1 MAQKVMV
8 RRFITILLFAC
19 LLIFHYHG
27 VLAKTGPHQIVVETP
42 PGDSELL
49 GVEGEPDEAVRHIN
63 LKECIGIAR
72 QNSVEIK
79 NAHLDLE
86 ISKLKTKSAEVAY
99 RPQVSAGFDY
109 VLDDKASNLSNSNR
123 YEAYISLSAGKLNS
137 TENFIVLKEAMS
149 SAATAEL
156 GINKKENLLTFSITE
171 RYFNLLYAQKHLEL
185 QLAMIRKIRR
195 NYKETKRKHDSG
207 HASEVEVLQA
217 GASYST
223 HQLNLQL
230 KKNAL
235 DYAAMQLSSAIGL
248 NSSTKLRALSIIKVD
263 LFTTDWEQCL
273 ETGTKNNRKLKIY
286 QKTLEQMK
294 DLYKLAKRA
303 RWPMLSLEGFI
314 GEPHNYGD
322 LYDEDA
328 NYGIKLTLSQV
339 LFDSGIIKRR
349 IKEFGLEIQKQEKI
363 LQNLKKRF
371 VDSLRLHYDS
381 LNNCAKALKLS
392 KKRRDLAR
400 QLADMMQRSYSMGV
414 ISLKQKLDSD
424 STAEGAEIDYTT
436 ALCNYLLAEYRLKMQ
451 MGLNLFDIAD
461 DMSGDPAQ

>member
-1 MAQKVMV
+1 M
-8 RRFITILLFAC
+8 
-19 LLIFHYHG
+19 
-27 VLAKTGPHQIVVETP
+27 
-42 PGDSELL
+42 
-49 GVEGEPDEAVRHIN
+49 
-63 LKECIGIAR
+63 
-72 QNSVEIK
+72 
-79 NAHLDLE
+79 
-86 ISKLKTKSAEVAY
+86 AY

-109 VLDDKASNLSNSNR
+109 ALDDKTSDLSNSNR

-156 GINKKENLLTFSITE
+156 GVNKEENLLTVSIAE
-171 RYFNLLYAQKHLEL
+171 RYFNLLSAQKQLEL
-185 QLAMIRKIRR
+185 QLAMIKKSRR
-195 NYKETKRKHDSG
+195 NYQETKRKYDSG

-217 GASYST
+217 DARYST
-223 HQLNLQL
+223 HQFNLQL
-230 KKNAL
+230 KKNTL

-248 NSSTKLRALSIIKVD
+248 NNSTKLRARSITKVE
-263 LFTTDWEQCL
+263 LFMIDWEQCL
-273 ETGTKNNRKLKIY
+273 ETGTKNNRQLKIY
-286 QKTLEQMK
+286 QRTLEKLK

-303 RWPMLSLEGFI
+303 RWPMLSLEGSI
-314 GEPHNYGD
+314 GEPHRQED

-328 NYGIKLTLSQV
+328 NFGIKLTLSQI
-339 LFDSGIIKRR
+339 LFDSGVIKRR

-392 KKRRDLAR
+392 KKRRDLAK

-424 STAEGAEIDYTT
+424 STAEEAEINYTT
-436 ALCNYLLAEYRLKMQ
+436 AIGNYLLAEYRLKMQ
-451 MGLNLFDIAD
+451 MGIELFDIAD
-461 DMSGDPAQ
+461 DMRGDPAQ

>member
-1 MAQKVMV
+1 MI

-109 VLDDKASNLSNSNR
+109 VLDDKASNLSKSNR

-230 KKNAL
+230 KKMHSI
-235 DYAAMQLSSAIGL
+235 MQPCS
-248 NSSTKLRALSIIKVD
+248 
-263 LFTTDWEQCL
+263 
-273 ETGTKNNRKLKIY
+273 
-286 QKTLEQMK
+286 
-294 DLYKLAKRA
+294 
-303 RWPMLSLEGFI
+303 
-314 GEPHNYGD
+314 
-322 LYDEDA
+322 
-328 NYGIKLTLSQV
+328 
-339 LFDSGIIKRR
+339 
-349 IKEFGLEIQKQEKI
+349 
-363 LQNLKKRF
+363 
-371 VDSLRLHYDS
+371 
-381 LNNCAKALKLS
+381 
-392 KKRRDLAR
+392 
-400 QLADMMQRSYSMGV
+400 
-414 ISLKQKLDSD
+414 
-424 STAEGAEIDYTT
+424 
-436 ALCNYLLAEYRLKMQ
+436 YLLQL
-451 MGLNLFDIAD
+451 D
-461 DMSGDPAQ
+461 